1 MAEEE
6 VVTTGEETPAEE
18 EHQFTEEEQAL
29 LDSQAAEEEAEQQA
43 QTQAD
48 EEEEKSVEQ
57 KTWFQKRIDKLA
69 KQKGEETRR
78 ADRLEKI
85 IENMST
91 QYPAPAAKEKE
102 QEPEPFVFNK
112 PKPTLE
118 GCEFDQER
126 YTEELTDWKIDK
138 RDAKS
143 AQDAAQTTRE
153 SDQRSAQQRFTDG
166 VTEANRK
173 GNEKYPDY
181 QERLDAL
188 PGDVLHI
195 GLASALLE
203 TKEPADVAYYLA
215 TNPDEAARIAKLPQ
229 AKMLAEVIRLEVKAI
244 VPVPERKKTNA
255 PPPVKPVGGNET
267 AGAEPDA
274 KKDPKAWIKWE
285 RERCKKV
292 GRRY

>member
-1 MAEEE
+1 MAEEQE
-6 VVTTGEETPAEE
+6 VTTGEETPAEE
-18 EHQFTEEEQAL
+18 HQFTEEEQTL

-43 QTQAD
+43 QVEAD
-48 EEEEKSVEQ
+48 EEEEKSVE
-57 KTWFQKRIDKLA
+57 KKPWFQKRIDKLA
-69 KQKGEETRR
+69 KQKGEESRR

-91 QYPAPAAKEKE
+91 QPRAEPAAQEIVTEK
-102 QEPEPFVFNK
+102 PVSIDRPR
-112 PKPTLE
+112 PTLE

-126 YTEELTDWKIDK
+126 YTDELTDWKLDT
-138 RDAKS
+138 REAQRT
-143 AQDAAQTTRE
+143 QDAAKTTRE
-153 SDQRSAQQRFTDG
+153 SDQRSAQQQFTEG

-188 PGDVLHI
+188 PGDVLHV
-195 GLASALLE
+195 GLAYALLE

-215 TNPDEAARIAKLPQ
+215 TNPEEAARIAKLPQ
-229 AKMLAEVIRLEVKAI
+229 AKMLAEVIRLEAKAI
-244 VPVPERKKTNA
+244 VPVPEKKKTNA